1 MHPAIL
7 RICAA
12 FVIFPFAVILHRS
25 HIPAQNSSVNDN
37 PTESRVWL
45 AVEEHSR
52 GELLIE
58 PIATVEDSV
67 LTPVQTSCLS
77 DTVTAEDFS
86 SKYLESG
93 RKYALLFGGASVGEG
108 QVGEPNRGAAT
119 ASLTY
124 AGSLKIR
131 GQVRALATNRDSGD
145 FRAAS
150 REPATAEQRGA
161 ALALARQIFSQHGI
175 REALLPKV
183 RTEYVTRTYLAPS
196 PEPSL
201 IASFST
207 ASFLSPASLVK
218 SFSRSFSGFIFPRA
232 KTTRSISV
240 LWIMP
245 TSSEMDRMK
254 SLLSSS
260 LLKLRLIVTWFFA
273 ERRTAPTGNKFSEP
287 SRWAV
292 CRERARKINLR
303 RSIFS
308 RNFLYTPLSLG
319 EALR

>member
-201 IASFST
+201 IASFSLDAGDNAGLLHSIFFV
-207 ASFLSPASLVK
+207 ASQPGEKLQPEF
-218 SFSRSFSGFIFPRA
+218 
-232 KTTRSISV
+232 
-240 LWIMP
+240 LWIHL
-245 TSSEMDRMK
+245 SESETDEEHLRFVDHADLFGNGQDEVVAK
-254 SLLSSS
+254 LVSLETQTH
-260 LLKLRLIVTWFFA
+260 RYVVF
-273 ERRTAPTGNKFSEP
+273 RRTKDSAHWEQIFRTEP
-287 SRWAV
+287 LG
-292 CRERARKINLR
+292 C
-303 RSIFS
+303 
-308 RNFLYTPLSLG
+308 LS
-319 EALR
+319 